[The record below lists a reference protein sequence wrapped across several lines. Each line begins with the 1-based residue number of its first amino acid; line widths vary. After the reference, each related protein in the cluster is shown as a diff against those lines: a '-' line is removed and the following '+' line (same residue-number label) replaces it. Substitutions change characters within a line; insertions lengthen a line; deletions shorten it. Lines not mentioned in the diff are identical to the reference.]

1 MVTVWLKGESEA
13 STVCFTAIGGTWEV
27 GYSNFHSSCVWS
39 VGLVCFCRHSC
50 FAGLSRVVF
59 SRDKAVGVYGQF
71 PLYSFS
77 DLWARLGC
85 SRAAYS
91 S

>member
-50 FAGLSRVVF
+50 FAGLSRVVLSVEIRQSECTDNF
-59 SRDKAVGVYGQF
+59 HCIAFQIFGPV
-71 PLYSFS
+71 
-77 DLWARLGC
+77 
-85 SRAAYS
+85 
-91 S
+91 